1 MQLVSFDE
9 LKAMGISFSTQHL
22 NRLIRSGHFPK
33 AIKLGPARN
42 SRKAW
47 LKSDIEAWIS
57 DRVASRDAGIGSCNG

>member
-22 NRLIRSGHFPK
+22 NRLIKAGEFPK